1 MVCGLRYANSVAQA
15 PGTFVLMWLGMMLAM
30 MAPVG
35 ILLLRAYARMLTPRV
50 PRAPAMAALG
60 AGYFGV
66 WSGFAIVLGVGHA
79 ALHAFALVTEESRL
93 ASQMASG
100 VLLALAGIYQISYWK
115 ETFAEHCRQP
125 REFLFRHWRDGVG
138 GALGMGALYGVTC
151 VCCSWLLVAALFS
164 LGVLNAGWMALV
176 AAIILAERSVRVG
189 PPVTTA
195 AGAAA
200 ILYAGAL
207 IGGA

>member
-1 MVCGLRYANSVAQA
+1 
-15 PGTFVLMWLGMMLAM
+15 MWLGMMLAM

-35 ILLLRAYARMLTPRV
+35 ILLLRAYARLLTPRV

-66 WSGFAIVLGVGHA
+66 WSGFAIVLGVVHA
-79 ALHAFALVTEESRL
+79 ALQAFALVNEEQRL
-93 ASQMASG
+93 ISQMAAG

-138 GALGMGALYGVTC
+138 GALGMGALYGVSC

-164 LGVLNAGWMALV
+164 LGVVNAGWMALV
-176 AAIILAERSVRVG
+176 AAIVLAERSVRVG